1 MTPQSSAGNDRHD
14 GRSPLAYTMRCVFT
28 NAGVIR
34 FASDRFLTMIG
45 QDPHTLTGNAIQQ
58 HIHPE
63 DVSRLNDTMTK
74 VDESARMQ
82 ICELRW
88 RMPDQS
94 YSWLSWY
101 IGRVGDDFE
110 AAIFDIS
117 TRKVIEEAMGEG
129 SLYYQG
135 LLQSQIDLVSR
146 YLPDT
151 TLVYINDAYCNFFK
165 LKREEWIGKSFLP
178 LAAPDHIPEIYAR
191 INEVMANPI
200 PKETITKD
208 ILEDGT
214 SRWVQWIDY
223 GVVNADGEVVA
234 IQAVGRDITLL
245 KRTEEELAKEREVVE
260 FRKRLMSMISHEFRT
275 PLTVIQT
282 ASEMLLHYRAKLP
295 HERQDMYLVRITAQ
309 VQRLIQMLD
318 DVVLLDKSE
327 NHLLKISVKPMNLVE
342 FFTDMID
349 DFRMTY
355 RHHNIQLNM
364 NISDESYCSDKH
376 SLGHIFENL
385 IGNALRYTPEGK
397 AVTVDVRAR
406 EKLLQVRIN
415 DEGIG
420 IPEEEQDQIFNNFY
434 RAKNTVGIPGT
445 GLGLSIVKQYVDLL
459 DGTVRL
465 ESRVEHGTQ
474 FHVTL
479 PSMCDD

>member
-1 MTPQSSAGNDRHD
+1 
-14 GRSPLAYTMRCVFT
+14 
-28 NAGVIR
+28 
-34 FASDRFLTMIG
+34 
-45 QDPHTLTGNAIQQ
+45 
-58 HIHPE
+58 
-63 DVSRLNDTMTK
+63 
-74 VDESARMQ
+74 
-82 ICELRW
+82 
-88 RMPDQS
+88 MPDQS

-101 IGRVGDDFE
+101 IRHNRNDFE

-117 TRKVIEEAMGEG
+117 TRKVIEEAMGEDM
-129 SLYYQG
+129 LYYQG
-135 LLQSQIDLVSR
+135 ILQSQIDLVSR

-151 TLVYINDAYCNFFK
+151 TLVYVNDAYCNYFK
-165 LKREEWIGKSFLP
+165 LMREDWIGKSFLP

-191 INEVMANPI
+191 IHEVMANPT

-214 SRWVQWIDY
+214 IRWVQWIDY
-223 GVVNADGEVVA
+223 GVVNANGEVVA

-327 NHLLKISVKPMNLVE
+327 NHLLKISPEPMNLVE
-342 FFTDMID
+342 FFAEMID

-355 RHHNIQLNM
+355 RHHEIQLNLDT
-364 NISDESYCSDKH
+364 SDEPYCSDST

-397 AVTVDVRAR
+397 AVKIDVHERD
-406 EKLLQVRIN
+406 EMLHVRIN

-420 IPEEEQDQIFNNFY
+420 IPEEEQTRIFDNFY

-459 DGTVRL
+459 GGIVRV
-465 ESRVEHGTQ
+465 ESRVEQGTQ
-474 FHVTL
+474 FILSL
-479 PSMCDD
+479 PSMCED